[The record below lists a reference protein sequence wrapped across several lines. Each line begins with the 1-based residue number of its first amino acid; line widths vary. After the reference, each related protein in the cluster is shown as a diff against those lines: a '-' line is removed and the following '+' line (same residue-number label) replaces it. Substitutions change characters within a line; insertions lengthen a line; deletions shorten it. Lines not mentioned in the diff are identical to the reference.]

1 MNQVQIYTLLN
12 SHGFNESDAKLFV
25 SALKENE
32 DHATKADLKD
42 IKADLK
48 DLEIR
53 LLEAINS
60 QTWKFLGGLAL
71 LGFAFKVADMLM
83 HR

>member
-42 IKADLK
+42 
-48 DLEIR
+48 LEIR
-53 LLEAINS
+53 LLQAINN